1 MSILLSV
8 IIVNYNGKDYL
19 DNCIQS
25 IYNQFSTKNIE
36 IIIVDNNSTD
46 QSVAFI
52 KNRYKDIV
60 LIESKQNL
68 GFGKGNNLGVKN
80 AQGKYILLLN
90 NDTILLDKIDDCIT
104 YLEDNHDVGVIGINM
119 LNAKKEYLLA
129 AGDFPNVLNLIRF
142 KKLFKSTPEFIS
154 GNFSQKYYDVDW
166 LTGSFLMMKKNVYQ
180 QINGFDEDYFM
191 YVEDIDICK
200 KIASI
205 NLKRIFIAN
214 KSYIHFVGFNREKNK
229 FIIEGLKIY
238 IKKHHKNF
246 FENRILSCALILS
259 KVIKFIK
266 K

>member
-1 MSILLSV
+1 
-8 IIVNYNGKDYL
+8 
-19 DNCIQS
+19 
-25 IYNQFSTKNIE
+25 
-36 IIIVDNNSTD
+36 
-46 QSVAFI
+46 
-52 KNRYKDIV
+52 
-60 LIESKQNL
+60 
-68 GFGKGNNLGVKN
+68 
-80 AQGKYILLLN
+80 
-90 NDTILLDKIDDCIT
+90 
-104 YLEDNHDVGVIGINM
+104 
-119 LNAKKEYLLA
+119 
-129 AGDFPNVLNLIRF
+129 
-142 KKLFKSTPEFIS
+142 
-154 GNFSQKYYDVDW
+154 
-166 LTGSFLMMKKNVYQ
+166 MKKNVYQ